1 MCPESMVPWFKYYND
16 LFLTQSVD
24 HIILSL
30 NRIMKTKSTQNMD
43 AKVAENLL
51 KRISNLMSLQFE
63 RIQNLLP
70 GKNLRNGSS
79 IDFMNPNG
87 MYV

>member
-1 MCPESMVPWFKYYND
+1 
-16 LFLTQSVD
+16 
-24 HIILSL
+24 
-30 NRIMKTKSTQNMD
+30 MD
-43 AKVAENLL
+43 AKVAKNLL

-70 GKNLRNGSS
+70 GKNSRNGSS
-79 IDFMNPNG
+79 IDFKNPNG